1 MLIMDASIG
10 ELMGERR
17 NAQSL
22 PRKMVTNKIRDVK
35 ELKENV
41 EGYYKN
47 LFGREEEGSIH
58 LSSDMWT
65 ETGRLSEEEA
75 QTLTRSFAMADLE
88 KALHERDTSSAP
100 GPDGFAVGCYK
111 EFWEQVK
118 EPLLDM
124 FHRLYRGELNLSTK
138 LWANLSNSPNKEAN
152 KIKQYRPICL
162 SP

>member
-1 MLIMDASIG
+1 
-10 ELMGERR
+10 MGERR

-47 LFGREEEGSIH
+47 LFGREEEGSIRM
-58 LSSDMWT
+58 SSDMWT
-65 ETGRLSEEEA
+65 ETGRLSEEA
-75 QTLTRSFAMADLE
+75 QTLTRPFAMAELE
-88 KALHERDTSSAP
+88 KALQRDTSSAP

-111 EFWEQVK
+111 EFWEQVN

>member
-1 MLIMDASIG
+1 M
-10 ELMGERR
+10 
-17 NAQSL
+17 
-22 PRKMVTNKIRDVK
+22 
-35 ELKENV
+35 
-41 EGYYKN
+41 
-47 LFGREEEGSIH
+47 
-58 LSSDMWT
+58 SSDMWT
-65 ETGRLSEEEA
+65 ETGRLSKEA
-75 QTLTRSFAMADLE
+75 QTLTRPFAMAELE
-88 KALHERDTSSAP
+88 KALQRDTSSAP

-111 EFWEQVK
+111 EFWEQVN

>member
-1 MLIMDASIG
+1 
-10 ELMGERR
+10 MGERR

-22 PRKMVTNKIRDVK
+22 PRKMVTDKIRDVK
-35 ELKENV
+35 ELKENE

-65 ETGRLSEEEA
+65 ETGRLSEEA
-75 QTLTRSFAMADLE
+75 QTLTRPFAMAELE
-88 KALHERDTSSAP
+88 KALQRDTSSAP

-111 EFWEQVK
+111 EFWEQVN

>member
-1 MLIMDASIG
+1 MDASIG

-22 PRKMVTNKIRDVK
+22 PQKMVTNKIRDVK

-111 EFWEQVK
+111 EFWEQVN

-138 LWANLSNSPNKEAN
+138 LWANLSHSQNKEAN

>member
-10 ELMGERR
+10 EIMGERR

-111 EFWEQVK
+111 EFWEQVN

-138 LWANLSNSPNKEAN
+138 LWANLSHSQNKEAN

>member
-22 PRKMVTNKIRDVK
+22 PQKMVTNKIRDVK

-111 EFWEQVK
+111 EFWEQVN

-138 LWANLSNSPNKEAN
+138 LWANLSHSQNKEAN

>member
-138 LWANLSNSPNKEAN
+138 LWANLSNSPDKEAN

>member
-35 ELKENV
+35 ELKENE

-65 ETGRLSEEEA
+65 ETGRLSEEA
-75 QTLTRSFAMADLE
+75 QTLTRPFAMAELE
-88 KALHERDTSSAP
+88 KALQRDTSSAP

-111 EFWEQVK
+111 EFWEQVN

-138 LWANLSNSPNKEAN
+138 LWANLSHSQNKEAN

>member
-1 MLIMDASIG
+1 
-10 ELMGERR
+10 MGERR

-22 PRKMVTNKIRDVK
+22 PRKMLTKKIRDVK

-41 EGYYKN
+41 EGCYKN
-47 LFGREEEGSIH
+47 LFGREEEGSIRM
-58 LSSDMWT
+58 SSDMWT
-65 ETGRLSEEEA
+65 ETGRLSEEA
-75 QTLTRSFAMADLE
+75 QTLTRPFAMAELE
-88 KALHERDTSSAP
+88 KALQRDTSSAP

-124 FHRLYRGELNLSTK
+124 HRLYRGELNLSTK

>member
-1 MLIMDASIG
+1 MPIMDASIG

>member
-1 MLIMDASIG
+1 
-10 ELMGERR
+10 MGERR

-138 LWANLSNSPNKEAN
+138 LWANLSHSQNKEAN

>member
-41 EGYYKN
+41 EGCYKN
-47 LFGREEEGSIH
+47 LFGREEEGSIRM
-58 LSSDMWT
+58 SSDMWT
-65 ETGRLSEEEA
+65 ETGRLSEEA
-75 QTLTRSFAMADLE
+75 QTLTRPFAMAELE
-88 KALHERDTSSAP
+88 KALQRDTSSAP

>member
-1 MLIMDASIG
+1 MPIMDASIG

-111 EFWEQVK
+111 EFWEQVN

-138 LWANLSNSPNKEAN
+138 LWANLSHSQNKEAN

>member
-22 PRKMVTNKIRDVK
+22 PRKMLTKKIRDVK

-41 EGYYKN
+41 EGCYKN
-47 LFGREEEGSIH
+47 LFGREEEGSIRM
-58 LSSDMWT
+58 SSDMWT
-65 ETGRLSEEEA
+65 ETGRLSEEA
-75 QTLTRSFAMADLE
+75 QTLTRPFAMAELE
-88 KALHERDTSSAP
+88 KALQRDTSSAP